1 VATRRNRRR
10 AGSTRS
16 RTGTPA
22 WVLLLAGLALGAAA
36 VAAVFVVRE
45 RLASGAA
52 ARAQAVEAAAERPRP
67 APKPKA
73 GTAPPEKR
81 FEFYE
86 MLPNFEVVV
95 PEQERDVRRDTTPA
109 PVDVPGAYVLQ
120 AGSYGS
126 FAEADKVKARL
137 ALLGIRSQI
146 QKITVDER
154 PYHRVRIGPID
165 DLGELNRTR
174 RQLREAKIDVLVI
187 RVGE

>member
-1 VATRRNRRR
+1 M
-10 AGSTRS
+10 
-16 RTGTPA
+16 GTPA